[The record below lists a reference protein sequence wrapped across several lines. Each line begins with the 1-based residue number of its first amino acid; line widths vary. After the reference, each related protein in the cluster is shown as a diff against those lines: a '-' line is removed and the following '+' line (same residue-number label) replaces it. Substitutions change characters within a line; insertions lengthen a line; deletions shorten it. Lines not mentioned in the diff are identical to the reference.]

1 MLHLKHMQSV
11 ALTLIELLIF
21 FIVRENN
28 ECFLIDNEFFMEFTR
43 LFFISY
49 AWFVKTSKL

>member
-1 MLHLKHMQSV
+1 MQSV

-49 AWFVKTSKL
+49 AWFAKTSKL